1 MSDNYHNENE
11 LEKEKK
17 MKPIILLSGGTGAAA
32 NGTPTWALNQNYAEN
47 IKRVGGIPLLA
58 VNNDCAEEYAE
69 LADGLLLSGGKDVA
83 TDLYGQEQKYDFVIT
98 DTQRDDLE
106 WKLIKAFID
115 RRKPIFGICR
125 GIQVLNVYFGGTLIQ
140 DIPDQLGGNH
150 AKGVCHPAEL
160 KKDSILGQLFGE
172 SMEINSYHHQALDAL
187 GNGLIATAWSDAN
200 GHRIVEAVEHESLP
214 IWSVQW
220 HPERMTGPVTN
231 PENCVDSLPMFQ
243 YFVDQCR

>member
-1 MSDNYHNENE
+1 
-11 LEKEKK
+11 

-58 VNNDCAEEYAE
+58 VNNDCAEEYAD
-69 LADGLLLSGGKDVA
+69 LADGLLLSGGKDVV

-98 DTQRDDLE
+98 DPQRDDLE

-115 RRKPIFGICR
+115 RKKPIFGICR

-150 AKGVCHPAEL
+150 AKGVCHPVEL

-231 PENCVDSLPMFQ
+231 PADCVDSLPMFR